1 MSLPEQF
8 GGIVPPVCTP
18 FTVSGEIDVPSLERL
33 LRHLMDGG
41 VHGLFVL
48 GSSAEMAALSD
59 AQREQVIETTVRF
72 AGGQVPVI
80 TGIIDMGTAA
90 VIEHA
95 HIAERLGSDAVVATA
110 PYYIRPNQEEIKRHF
125 RALKDAVDVPVIAYD
140 IPPNVYTFL
149 ERATLV
155 ELARE
160 GTIAGLKDSSGNEPN
175 FRGVV
180 METRDINGFAAFTGA
195 ELTCDYAMLAGADGI
210 VPGLGNV
217 DPAGYVRLYDL
228 GKAGKWEE
236 ARAEQERLYR
246 LFDIILQATPGR
258 TGFTAAAL
266 GGFKTAL
273 RELGVIETNVMAP
286 PMTALDDDEA
296 GRIRN
301 ILAQGGLL

>member
-1 MSLPEQF
+1 MSFPEHL
-8 GGIVPPVCTP
+8 GGIVPPVVTP
-18 FTVSGEIDVPSLERL
+18 FTEDGEIDLPSLERL
-33 LRHLMDGG
+33 LRHLLDGG

-59 AQREQVIETTVRF
+59 AQREQVIEATVNY
-72 AGGQVPVI
+72 AAGQVPVI
-80 TGIIDMGTAA
+80 AGVIDMGTAA

-95 HIAERLGSDAVVATA
+95 RIAERLGADAVVATA

-125 RALKDAVDVPVIAYD
+125 RTLNDAVEVPVIAYD
-140 IPPNVYTFL
+140 IPPNIHVVL
-149 ERATLV
+149 ERSTLV

-160 GTIAGLKDSSGNEPN
+160 GTIVAVKDSSGNEPN

-180 METRDINGFAAFTGA
+180 METRDIDGFSVFTGA

-246 LFDIILQATPGR
+246 LFDIIWQATPGR
-258 TGFTAAAL
+258 TGFTASAL

-273 RELGVIETNVMAP
+273 QVLGVISTNVMAP
-286 PMTALDDDEA
+286 PMTALDVEET
-296 GRIRN
+296 GRIRA
-301 ILAQGGLL
+301 ILAEAGLI

>member
-18 FTVSGEIDVPSLERL
+18 LTTSGEIDVPSLERL
-33 LRHLMDGG
+33 LQHLMDGG

-59 AQREQVIETTVRF
+59 AQREQVIEV
-72 AGGQVPVI
+72 AVQCAAGQVPVI
-80 TGIIDMGTAA
+80 TGIIDMGTAT

-95 HIAERLGSDAVVATA
+95 RIAERLGSDAVVATA
-110 PYYIRPNQEEIKRHF
+110 PYYTRPSQEEIKRHF

-140 IPPNVYTFL
+140 IPPNIYTLL

-160 GTIAGLKDSSGNEPN
+160 DTIAGLKDSSGNESN

-180 METRDINGFAAFTGA
+180 METRDIDGFAVFTGS

-217 DPAGYVRLYDL
+217 DPAGYVRLYEL
-228 GKAGKWEE
+228 GKAERWEE

-246 LFDIILQATPGR
+246 LFDIIFQATPGR
-258 TGFTAAAL
+258 TGFTASAL

-286 PMTALDDDEA
+286 PMTALNDDEA
-296 GRIRN
+296 GRIRD
-301 ILAQGGLL
+301 ILVQGGLL